1 MNELIRE
8 LEAQA
13 ENYAESKLEEG
24 YAYDEIHFFYRQKF
38 AELIVKECTDVIEI
52 CSHSNCYSG
61 HEFSFAKESIKKHF
75 GIEE

>member
-38 AELIVKECTDVIEI
+38 AELIVQECLNNMENCDGDLDFAIWKTKTD
-52 CSHSNCYSG
+52 
-61 HEFSFAKESIKKHF
+61 F
-75 GIEE
+75 GVEE